1 MKKISAVISLSKIED
16 LFAFIATLVI
26 TGLFL
31 LITVD
36 ALGRY
41 LFARPITDGHQI
53 SEALLVVFVY
63 LAIALTQ
70 REKRHISIDLL
81 AGKFS
86 TRNKIIVEIYW
97 RVIQLFAVGF
107 ILYGSSIHVVGSFLD
122 GEVLR
127 GITRI
132 PAAPFRLFVVIG
144 SAVLCIRIVVQLV
157 ASVAHLCKSK

>member
-1 MKKISAVISLSKIED
+1 MKKVSAIISLSKIED

-26 TGLFL
+26 TSLFVM
-31 LITVD
+31 ITID

-41 LFARPITDGHQI
+41 LFDRPITDGHQI

-70 REKRHISIDLL
+70 REKRHITIDLIT
-81 AGKFS
+81 GKFS
-86 TRNKIIVEIYW
+86 PRNKIKVELYW
-97 RVIQLFAVGF
+97 RVIQLFAIGF

-127 GITRI
+127 GVTRI

-144 SAVLCIRIVVQLV
+144 SAVLCIRIIVQMV
-157 ASVAHLCKSK
+157 ASVSHLCKSK

>member
-1 MKKISAVISLSKIED
+1 MKKISAVISLSRIED
-16 LFAFIATLVI
+16 LFAFFATLVI

-41 LFARPITDGHQI
+41 LFVRPITDGHQI

-97 RVIQLFAVGF
+97 RIIQLFAVGF

-157 ASVAHLCKSK
+157 ASVTHLCKSK